1 VVITDDC
8 SGDCKFSWSRI
19 STFSLTEEIPEPKNE
34 EKDINKPEKL
44 GIGALLG
51 IFTFQLRRSFYSLI
65 NLLSWRFYI
74 LGGHC
79 YDSEE

>member
-51 IFTFQLRRSFYSLI
+51 IFTFQL
-65 NLLSWRFYI
+65 
-74 LGGHC
+74 
-79 YDSEE
+79 